1 MKFFMFLGFLGH
13 TLGCLPGFS
22 RIFTNKFKDLT
33 KKKMRNPIDILLS
46 KHPKLKSSLEKAAI
60 QPLKEKSI

>member
-33 KKKMRNPIDILLS
+33 KKKPAIRIFPPPGTEESWDDISNL
-46 KHPKLKSSLEKAAI
+46 PRR
-60 QPLKEKSI
+60 

>member
-33 KKKMRNPIDILLS
+33 KKNKNQQQNTAAMPVRYPLS
-46 KHPKLKSSLEKAAI
+46 RRQCENY
-60 QPLKEKSI
+60 

>member
-22 RIFTNKFKDLT
+22 RIVTNKFKDLT
-33 KKKMRNPIDILLS
+33 KKIKNS
-46 KHPKLKSSLEKAAI
+46 LKPTYLMTN
-60 QPLKEKSI
+60 QY

>member
-33 KKKMRNPIDILLS
+33 KKKNS
-46 KHPKLKSSLEKAAI
+46 LKAEREREREGERKTRRSGG
-60 QPLKEKSI
+60 

>member
-1 MKFFMFLGFLGH
+1 MKLFMFLGFLGH

-33 KKKMRNPIDILLS
+33 KKQKMIFPSLVSFRIKGLVLYRLL
-46 KHPKLKSSLEKAAI
+46 
-60 QPLKEKSI
+60 

>member
-22 RIFTNKFKDLT
+22 RIFTNKFKDL
-33 KKKMRNPIDILLS
+33 KKKNGFKLRCIASYCLILV
-46 KHPKLKSSLEKAAI
+46 PG
-60 QPLKEKSI
+60 